1 MSYQETA
8 VEIEREIEKFTEAR
22 VINRFVIL
30 SILFHVNDYQ
40 RKPCSRCRFILD
52 FKEYFLFNFERMKY
66 SEIISYFQNYC
77 RCNYH
82 DFYYHS
88 KLLKSIAA
96 IEKEKLKL
104 DIKLKNLIKNG
115 MWTSKNYKSTI

>member
-1 MSYQETA
+1 MT
-8 VEIEREIEKFTEAR
+8 
-22 VINRFVIL
+22 
-30 SILFHVNDYQ
+30 
-40 RKPCSRCRFILD
+40 
-52 FKEYFLFNFERMKY
+52 Y

-115 MWTSKNYKSTI
+115 M

>member
-22 VINRFVIL
+22 VINIFVIL

-52 FKEYFLFNFERMKY
+52 FKEYFLFNFERMTY

-82 DFYYHS
+82 DFYYNS

-115 MWTSKNYKSTI
+115 M